1 MTSYLLSHPGSSWR
15 IIGGGNYQSQNKIQ
29 TSPTKA
35 LIEWVALADTL
46 SALGAEIAV
55 LPPPTS
61 EHPMTGLVY
70 TANAGHRFGH
80 QFRLS
85 QMTAAHRREESELIS
100 NFVDK
105 LGLYTER
112 ADHPWEGQ
120 AEMIRCGDDRYLLT
134 WGVRS
139 SPESVEEVRALLPA
153 SVTTF
158 SAQIRPPFYHGDSC
172 FGFFQSPQG
181 EQILMM
187 YPNAL
192 LEKNSAELEAFL
204 GPKVELLTLSE
215 HDAFL
220 FVANTLQFKDTLIM
234 PKGASA
240 PLIDKLQQKGFSIIE
255 LEFNELFGKGGGGP
269 RALVNRLG
277 KLPIPDA
284 MQYKNQRKQIV
295 KPLL

>member
-1 MTSYLLSHPGSSWR
+1 MTSYLLSYPGASWR
-15 IIGGGNYQSQNKIQ
+15 IIGGGNYQSQNKTP

-35 LIEWVALADTL
+35 LAEWVKLADTL
-46 SALGAEIAV
+46 TALGADIAV
-55 LPPPTS
+55 LPPPAS

-70 TANAGHRFGH
+70 TANAGHRFGQ
-80 QFRLS
+80 QFRLA
-85 QMTAAHRREESELIS
+85 QMTAAHRREESELVS
-100 NFVDK
+100 NFVEK

-139 SPESVEEVRALLPA
+139 SPESAEEVRSLLHA
-153 SVTTF
+153 GVTAF

-181 EQILMM
+181 KQVLML

-192 LEKNSAELEAFL
+192 LEKNTAELEAFL
-204 GPKVELLTLSE
+204 GPKVELLALSE
-215 HDAFL
+215 RDAFL

-240 PLIDKLQQKGFSIIE
+240 PLLAKLQQKGFSIIE

-277 KLPIPDA
+277 TLAIPEA
-284 MQYKNQRKQIV
+284 LHYKNQREQIV